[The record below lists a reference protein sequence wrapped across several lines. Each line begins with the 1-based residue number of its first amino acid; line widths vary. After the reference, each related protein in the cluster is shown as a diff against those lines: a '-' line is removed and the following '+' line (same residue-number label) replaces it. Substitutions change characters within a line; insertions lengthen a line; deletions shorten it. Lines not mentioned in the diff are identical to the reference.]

1 MRQKKLKNFNNCNRL
16 VRVCRNSY
24 KNLETKKTI
33 PKSFCEKETVFVGT
47 TTFIKIAE

>member
-1 MRQKKLKNFNNCNRL
+1 M

-24 KNLETKKTI
+24 KNIKTKKTI
-33 PKSFCEKETVFVGT
+33 PKPFCKKETVFVGT